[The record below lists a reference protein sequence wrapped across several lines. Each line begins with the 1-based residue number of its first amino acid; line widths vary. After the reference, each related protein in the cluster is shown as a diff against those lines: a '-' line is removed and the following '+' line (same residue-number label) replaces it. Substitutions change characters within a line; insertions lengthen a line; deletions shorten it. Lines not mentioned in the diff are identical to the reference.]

1 LIVGPRYPTMAAD
14 PPIETSIVYPSEGVT
29 ESATVT
35 KLGAGLYRLE
45 SVSMA
50 VESVKFRDI
59 IEADEVGPTL
69 RFRRVAQ
76 KSDWR
81 VFDFLLAKDARESE
95 KINRVLERVEKVGGH
110 WERIF
115 GGCLFICLPPE
126 VDWNPTAD
134 VVG

>member
-1 LIVGPRYPTMAAD
+1 MATD
-14 PPIETSIVYPSEGVT
+14 PHLAISFDGETSIEFPAEGMT
-29 ESATVT
+29 ASATVT
-35 KLGAGLYRLE
+35 KVGVALYRLD
-45 SVSMA
+45 SVPVM
-50 VESVKFRDI
+50 VDSVKFRDV
-59 IEADEVGPTL
+59 IEADEVDGKTL

-81 VFDFLLAKDARESE
+81 VFDFLLARDDRESE
-95 KINRVLERVEKVGGH
+95 KINRVLRRVEQLGGH
-110 WERIF
+110 WERVF

>member
-1 LIVGPRYPTMAAD
+1 
-14 PPIETSIVYPSEGVT
+14 
-29 ESATVT
+29 
-35 KLGAGLYRLE
+35 
-45 SVSMA
+45 MA

-59 IEADEVGPTL
+59 IEADEHGPTL